1 METRDYPKAELVRI
15 KTSTALTCAGCKGA
29 IRIYEECWE
38 VLHKDE
44 HYHDQCKSSDEKPVV
59 KTIMVKESLSVKS
72 QGK

>member
-1 METRDYPKAELVRI
+1 MDTKEYPKTELVRI
-15 KTSTALTCAGCKGA
+15 KTSTALICAGCKGA

-38 VLHKDE
+38 QLHPSE
-44 HYHDQCKSSDEKPVV
+44 YYHNQCRPLEDKPVV